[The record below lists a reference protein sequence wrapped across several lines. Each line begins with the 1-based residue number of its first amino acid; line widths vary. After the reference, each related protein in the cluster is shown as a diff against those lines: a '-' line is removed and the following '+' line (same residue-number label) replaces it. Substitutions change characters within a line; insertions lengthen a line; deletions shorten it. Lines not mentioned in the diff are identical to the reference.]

1 MSKLKAIFAAG
12 RVRRWHT
19 NADLSLT
26 SDYID
31 GHSGRVAR
39 ICLALWPDD
48 LKLVA
53 QALMHDDG
61 ESATA
66 DLPSPLKRSMPAD
79 VADWLVKVEAQAMAD
94 IWGDAYPKA
103 TGENFS
109 RLKFADRLDAY
120 QWAIHHKPELAD
132 RDDWLT
138 AKVRLFV
145 QAEALGVVVEFMEA
159 RL

>member
-39 ICLALWPDD
+39 ICLALWPQEFE
-48 LKLVA
+48 LA
-53 QALMHDDG
+53 CHALIHDDG

-79 VADWLVKVEAQAMAD
+79 VADWLVRVEAQAMAD
-94 IWGDAYPKA
+94 IWGEAYPKA
-103 TGENFS
+103 TGENFN

>member
-19 NADLSLT
+19 NADLSWT

-39 ICLALWPDD
+39 ICLALWPDE
-48 LKLVA
+48 LELVA

-61 ESATA
+61 EHATA
-66 DLPSPLKRSMPAD
+66 DNASPFKQSMPEN
-79 VADWLVKVEAQAMAD
+79 VADWYVMAENAGREQ
-94 IWGDAYPKA
+94 IWGDTRNA
-103 TGENFS
+103 NSWSFN

-120 QWAIHHKPELAD
+120 QWAMHHKPELAD
-132 RDDWLT
+132 RDDWRT
-138 AKVRLFV
+138 AKARLFV
-145 QAEALGVVVEFMEA
+145 QAEVLGVVVEFMEA
-159 RL
+159 TR